1 MKRHLDRQDGADQHR
16 PAGRRAPGRFV
27 GTRVPSPSKP
37 SSLSNPECSLTRQA
51 AHTVALTARD
61 SERNPQGHWPR
72 NSAGAW
78 KLRAWGHL
86 LGPDCPSGGSLSHSA
101 PAFLPP
107 RFLFFSKT

>member
-1 MKRHLDRQDGADQHR
+1 MEARLEGRRRPGGVRRLADVKRHLDRQDGADQHR
-16 PAGRRAPGRFV
+16 PVGRRAPGRFV

-72 NSAGAW
+72 NSAG
-78 KLRAWGHL
+78 
-86 LGPDCPSGGSLSHSA
+86 PGS
-101 PAFLPP
+101 
-107 RFLFFSKT
+107 